1 MSVLRALLRI
11 PTYIIVFLL
20 LMVVFAVGVV
30 YMFVLLGKVVAVCL
44 VVFVFFVICG
54 IIVRYGL

>member
-1 MSVLRALLRI
+1 
-11 PTYIIVFLL
+11 
-20 LMVVFAVGVV
+20 VGVV